1 MAETIKTALVT
12 GANKGIG
19 REIAG
24 QLAGLGYR
32 VWLGCR
38 DIQRA
43 ETTAREMRQTIGDV
57 RVLRLDVADGDSV
70 MHAAAA
76 LAAETR
82 RLDVL
87 VNNAGIALDA
97 KLPPSAVDMALLKST
112 YEVNVFGPVR
122 VTQAFLPLLRA
133 APAARIVMMSSGLG
147 SLGRAADPT
156 SPFYATNLL
165 AYNSSKTALNALTLA
180 FAKEFGSTPIKIN
193 AASPGHVATDL
204 NGHAGPRTVAEGAA
218 IAVRLATLGPDGPT
232 GGFFNDDGPEPW

>member
-1 MAETIKTALVT
+1 MANTIKTALVT

-43 ETTAREMRQTIGDV
+43 ETAAREMRQTIGDV

-70 MHAAAA
+70 MRAAAA
-76 LAAETR
+76 LAGETR

-97 KLPPSAVDMALLKST
+97 QLPPSAVDMALLKST

-133 APAARIVMMSSGLG
+133 APAARIVMMSSGAGALAKL
-147 SLGRAADPT
+147 SDP
-156 SPFYATNLL
+156 SFATNLL
-165 AYNSSKTALNALTLA
+165 AYSSSKTALNAVTLA
-180 FAKEFGSTPIKIN
+180 FAREFRNTPIKIN
-193 AASPGHVATDL
+193 AANPGHVATDL
-204 NGHAGPRTVAEGAA
+204 NGHAGPLSVAEGAA
-218 IAVRLATLGPDGPT
+218 VAIRLATLGADGPT
-232 GGFFNDDGPEPW
+232 GGFFNAAGPEPW